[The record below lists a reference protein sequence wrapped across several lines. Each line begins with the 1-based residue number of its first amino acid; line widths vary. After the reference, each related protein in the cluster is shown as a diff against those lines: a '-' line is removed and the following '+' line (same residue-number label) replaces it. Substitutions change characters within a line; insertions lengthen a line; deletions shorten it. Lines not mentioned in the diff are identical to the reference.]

1 MVETKK
7 IMTDSTDKKS
17 PWRLRS
23 VRLVAIILG
32 LVLWHLTQSMIG
44 QRALEDTGAT
54 TAIVDQSHVL
64 TADWN
69 AYLNQNKKAAN
80 ALLIVSTALI
90 DLIGIWLLANAI
102 FGKSIR
108 PFLALLILFA
118 ARQVCQYFCAL
129 PLPDGIIWSDP
140 GMPSLLITYGV
151 ANDFF
156 FSGHT
161 GIAVFGAIELARRF
175 GRTGAVIGV
184 GIAIFEI
191 VTVLTLRAH
200 YTMDIVTGAALAG
213 LAALAATR
221 MAGWCDGKLERVA
234 GIDPTANPDNAAPPE
249 SAALRQTPYS

>member
-1 MVETKK
+1 
-7 IMTDSTDKKS
+7 MTDPTNKNL
-17 PWRLRS
+17 PWRLRNL
-23 VRLVAIILG
+23 RLAAIIIG
-32 LVLWHLTQSMIG
+32 LVLWHFTQSMIG
-44 QRALEDTGAT
+44 QRDVEYTGAT
-54 TAIVDQSHVL
+54 AAIVDQAHVL
-64 TADWN
+64 TANWN
-69 AYLNQNKKAAN
+69 AYLNQNEKAAN
-80 ALLIVSTALI
+80 TLLIVSTALI

-129 PLPDGIIWSDP
+129 PLPDGIIWRDP

-200 YTMDIVTGAALAG
+200 YTMDIVAGAAMAG

-249 SAALRQTPYS
+249 SAALHQTPYS

>member
-1 MVETKK
+1 
-7 IMTDSTDKKS
+7 MTDSINNPS

-23 VRLVAIILG
+23 IRLAAIIIG
-32 LVLWHLTQSMIG
+32 VVLWHLTQSMIG
-44 QRALEDTGAT
+44 QRAVENTGTAN
-54 TAIVDQSHVL
+54 AIVDQAHVL

-69 AYLNQNKKAAN
+69 AHLNQNKNTAN
-80 ALLIVSTALI
+80 ALLIISTALI
-90 DLIGIWLLANAI
+90 DLIGIWLLANSV

-129 PLPDGIIWSDP
+129 PLPEGIIWSDP
-140 GMPSLLITYGV
+140 GVPSLLITYGV

-175 GRTGAVIGV
+175 GRTGAMVGV

-191 VTVLTLRAH
+191 ITVLTLRAH
-200 YTMDIVTGAALAG
+200 YTMDIVAGAAMAG
-213 LAALAATR
+213 LAAMAAVR

-234 GIDPTANPDNAAPPE
+234 GVDPTANPDNAAPLE
-249 SAALRQTPYS
+249 SADPHQTPYS

>member
-1 MVETKK
+1 MTDPTKK
-7 IMTDSTDKKS
+7 RSS
-17 PWRLRS
+17 WRLRS
-23 VRLVAIILG
+23 VRLVAIIIG
-32 LVLWHLTQSMIG
+32 LMLWHLTQSMIG
-44 QRALEDTGAT
+44 QRDVKDTGAT
-54 TAIVDQSHVL
+54 TAIVDQAHVL
-64 TADWN
+64 TGDWN
-69 AYLNQNKKAAN
+69 AYLNQNEKAAN
-80 ALLIVSTALI
+80 TLLIVSTALI

-175 GRTGAVIGV
+175 DRTGAVIGV
-184 GIAIFEI
+184 CIAIFEI